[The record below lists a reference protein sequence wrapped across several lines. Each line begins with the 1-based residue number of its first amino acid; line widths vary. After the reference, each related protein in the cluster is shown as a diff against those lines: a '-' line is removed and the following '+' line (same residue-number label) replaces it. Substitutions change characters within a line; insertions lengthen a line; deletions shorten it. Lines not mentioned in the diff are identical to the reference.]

1 MKPERILVP
10 IDTAR
15 CRPEV
20 FSRVNAFAGN
30 AGVTIILLHV
40 VNLNVVPMGS
50 GQCEMLAAEAHWHLQ
65 QMVVRYIDP
74 DIMPL
79 VHVRIGK
86 PVEEILVEA
95 KAENVDLIMVPIP
108 RKANEKLLVSL
119 WRGLFGLGER
129 LLRGSPCPVQ
139 IVHAETCFNCQ
150 ERWGLQ
156 AEGNGGAPYYLEAAS
171 KSGTPAAASTT
182 ENSLA
187 ESETSRQFAA

>member
-1 MKPERILVP
+1 MKPEKILVP

-30 AGVTIILLHV
+30 AGVTVILLHV

-50 GQCEMLAAEAHWHLQ
+50 GQCEELAAEAHWHLQ
-65 QMVVRYIDP
+65 QMAVRYVDP
-74 DIMPL
+74 DITPV

-86 PVEEILVEA
+86 PVEEVLAEA

-108 RKANEKLLVSL
+108 RQANEKPLVSL

-129 LLRGSPCPVQ
+129 LLRVSPCPVQ

-150 ERWGLQ
+150 ERWGRQ
-156 AEGNGGAPYYLEAAS
+156 AEESGDALYCVEVSS
-171 KSGTPAAASTT
+171 KAGLPATMTT
-182 ENSLA
+182 EASLA
-187 ESETSRQFAA
+187 ESGTSRHFAA